1 MKARFSGT
9 WNKSKQ
15 PRKQRKY
22 RYNAPLHVKGKF
34 LSVNLSKELRKKYGV
49 RNVRLRTGDKVRV
62 LRGNHKGKEGSV
74 DEINLKSTKVY
85 VTKIELTK
93 KEGAKV
99 RVPINPSN
107 LQILDLNLDDKKR
120 KAKFVSTKKEEENKN
135 G

>member
-1 MKARFSGT
+1 MKTRFSGT

-22 RYNAPLHVKGKF
+22 RYNAPLHIKGKF

-49 RNVRLRTGDKVRV
+49 RNVRLRVGDKVKV
-62 LRGNHKGKEGSV
+62 LRGNHKGKEGNV
-74 DEINLKSTKVY
+74 DEINLKNTKVY

-107 LQILDLNLDDKKR
+107 LQVLDLNLDDKKR
-120 KAKFVSTKKEEENKN
+120 KAKFTSTKKEEENKN